1 MPNHTKAHL
10 KRSARPR
17 RVRRGV
23 PRIKT
28 DQGYITGAAVG
39 RSKVV
44 PHQPGGRGVP
54 RIKTDQGYIYPDGR
68 KPQVGDVLRSRRR
81 LGRGAWSPW
90 QTEAERAATPIKSL
104 RGPVPWAEPGDDRT
118 IMEQSRSG
126 ISPPKTNPLASGR
139 PSWTGSLR
147 SSPAGEAPAVPA
159 HWQNPQQAPMAP
171 HWDQQRLPARRTPSY
186 QGVFGQSLFGGSGAG
201 TPQQFQSTPYRGSSL
216 TGAYQHAYDQ
226 ARAQNENRYNRIL
239 GGYGELLGQRSP
251 YQAQRMNVHDLYDRR
266 TSDIHANLVGR
277 GLTAGTVGMAP
288 QALNERERQFALADI
303 GDKET
308 RYKSDIAQDQLDFM
322 ERKTEAYPDYEQ
334 LERLSQGLGAGG
346 RGLGGG
352 GRGLGGGGGGMGAA
366 KAYQSS
372 WKPYGGGWLARRKS
386 VPGGMPGRGGLEFA
400 RQHQKVGMSSFGGFG
415 GIAANYGNPNQYVPV
430 ISPVAGGAPIERQMF
445 PGQYDMA
452 RRMMTPT
459 NLGRGYG
466 GGQRGGGQ
474 RGGAPMDEMSYIR
487 QARRFGYSVDEAR
500 QLYRLYQKQQA
511 QRQAGMGAPQQGA
524 RRGTPSALR
533 ARQVEA
539 YGVFKSQ
546 LAAWNKHQA
555 LVNARK
561 VDAEERKR
569 QQAAGFKVG
578 PPPAPLGPGPQFPDR
593 PGGFGSSFGGGF
605 F

>member
-1 MPNHTKAHL
+1 MPTRFFDN
-10 KRSARPR
+10 
-17 RVRRGV
+17 
-23 PRIKT
+23 
-28 DQGYITGAAVG
+28 
-39 RSKVV
+39 
-44 PHQPGGRGVP
+44 
-54 RIKTDQGYIYPDGR
+54 
-68 KPQVGDVLRSRRR
+68 
-81 LGRGAWSPW
+81 
-90 QTEAERAATPIKSL
+90 
-104 RGPVPWAEPGDDRT
+104 
-118 IMEQSRSG
+118 
-126 ISPPKTNPLASGR
+126 LAQYR
-139 PSWTGSLR
+139 YR
-147 SSPAGEAPAVPA
+147 
-159 HWQNPQQAPMAP
+159 
-171 HWDQQRLPARRTPSY
+171 QRLPARRTPRY

-277 GLTAGTVGMAP
+277 GLTASTVGMAP

-334 LERLSQGLGAGG
+334 LERLSQGLGA
-346 RGLGGG
+346 G

-452 RRMMTPT
+452 RRMMTAA
-459 NLGRGYG
+459 NLRGPHQYG
-466 GGQRGGGQ
+466 GSYQERRGGGAQ
-474 RGGAPMDEMSYIR
+474 RGMTRDQQRRANLR
-487 QARRFGYSVDEAR
+487 QEQISARSDRADKRRRAARRGNIPRTAPR
-500 QLYRLYQKQQA
+500 GPA
-511 QRQAGMGAPQQGA
+511 QRQQHVDRLLSFAPVQQ
-524 RRGTPSALR
+524 
-533 ARQVEA
+533 
-539 YGVFKSQ
+539 
-546 LAAWNKHQA
+546 
-555 LVNARK
+555 
-561 VDAEERKR
+561 
-569 QQAAGFKVG
+569 QQAAQPVDRSLTNTL
-578 PPPAPLGPGPQFPDR
+578 LGPFAPGGQYEGGYAPGAVQRPSLVSQQTQWSDVTTPPSDYIAQAAQRPPQGVLFERGGGVVPLSPQTQATPATSVPYRFNPLLATEEELATRRKRDADIAAALPYQRRRPNRVKRYSPNTWDAWGRRMYRDYTEGVRRYFAPEYYPWVGQPDR
-593 PGGFGSSFGGGF
+593 RRPGEDRRGRGRRQ
-605 F
+605 